1 MGETKL
7 MLAYQ
12 CTGDNRQ
19 PNLVLLHGFLGSGA
33 DWAQLLPVLSQHFY
47 CITIDLPGHGNS
59 HTQRVPEPGFKAT
72 VELLLQTLDNL
83 GVNRFHLLGYSLG
96 GRIALHVAQ
105 MAPQRLLS
113 LQLESCHPGLLTV
126 AEKEQRA
133 VSDSQWATR
142 LAQLPMQ
149 QFLTLWYQQPVF
161 AELSDAERALLIER
175 RSQQS
180 PDALL
185 AMFRATSLA
194 WQQDLQ
200 QVPASCGC
208 PVHYYY
214 GQQDAKFSALA
225 QRWQTRSNIHCH
237 AIAAAGH
244 NSHQANPQQFLAALL
259 PALGSSAEVTP

>member
-1 MGETKL
+1 

-12 CTGDNRQ
+12 CTGDKQQ
-19 PNLVLLHGFLGSGA
+19 PKLVLLHGFLGNGS
-33 DWAQLLPVLSQHFY
+33 DWLPLLPQLSQHFY
-47 CITIDLPGHGNS
+47 CIAIDLPGHGNS
-59 HTQRVPEPGFKAT
+59 GAQLVPEPGFKAT
-72 VELLLQTLDNL
+72 VELLLQTLDHL

-105 MAPQRLLS
+105 MVPQRLLS
-113 LQLESCHPGLLTV
+113 LHLESCHPGLLTV
-126 AEKEQRA
+126 ADKEQRA
-133 VSDSQWATR
+133 VNDTQWATR
-142 LAQLPMQ
+142 LAQLPLP

-161 AELSDAERALLIER
+161 AELSADERARLIQR
-175 RSQQS
+175 RSHQS
-180 PDALL
+180 HEGLL

-194 WQQDLQ
+194 WQQDLHQ
-200 QVPASCGC
+200 LPTSCGC